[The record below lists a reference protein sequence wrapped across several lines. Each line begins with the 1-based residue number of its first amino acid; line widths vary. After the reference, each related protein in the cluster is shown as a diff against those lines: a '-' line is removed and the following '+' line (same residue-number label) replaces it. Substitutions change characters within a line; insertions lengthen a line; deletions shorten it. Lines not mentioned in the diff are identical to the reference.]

1 MWRGGGRA
9 QRPRHGAIA
18 RVSPAQR
25 LVAASGRAPESAA
38 AIRFARARQSGAG
51 GPGPRNWEYVAPL
64 RGWPADESELQQSRR
79 FFGHPCRSFGEFII
93 YR

>member
-1 MWRGGGRA
+1 MRHLRAQHTGREEGRMWRGGGRA

-25 LVAASGRAPESAA
+25 WVAASGRAPESAA

-64 RGWPADESELQQSRR
+64 RGLA
-79 FFGHPCRSFGEFII
+79 G
-93 YR
+93 